1 MKTKEKT
8 GLVILSQALTRLM
21 LVLPLLLFA
30 FSFAAHAQE
39 KTKKQAGIQFIENKL
54 ADATVKAKEQGKLI
68 FVDAFAA
75 WCVPCKQLRKTTFK
89 DPKVAAY
96 FNDHF
101 ISVALDAEKGEGI
114 PFATKYEVQ
123 GYPSLYFID
132 TEGNLIAK
140 NEGLIAADA
149 LLALADKV
157 TKSDSQNKK

>member
-1 MKTKEKT
+1 MITKEQN
-8 GLVILSQALTRLM
+8 GRVVVPHALTKLM

-30 FSFAAHAQE
+30 FSFAGHAQD
-39 KTKKQAGIQFIENKL
+39 KAKKQAGIQFIENKL
-54 ADATVKAKEQGKLI
+54 ADATFKAREQQKLI
-68 FVDAFAA
+68 FVDAFAE

-96 FNDHF
+96 FNAHF
-101 ISVALDAEKGEGI
+101 ISVALDAEKGEGV

-140 NEGLIAADA
+140 NEGLIGADA

-157 TKSDSQNKK
+157 TKADSQTKE